1 MHMQEIRPIRIVIPA
16 APNKA
21 HPINDPKVFP
31 TSLGL
36 SVSVGTGVGV
46 GVNPVTLVI
55 FWPAKPI

>member
-1 MHMQEIRPIRIVIPA
+1 MQERRPIRIVIPA

-21 HPINDPKVFP
+21 HPISDPKVFP

-46 GVNPVTLVI
+46 NPVTLVI

>member
-1 MHMQEIRPIRIVIPA
+1 MQERRPIRIVIPA

-21 HPINDPKVFP
+21 HPISDPKVFP

-46 GVNPVTLVI
+46 NPVTLVI
-55 FWPAKPI
+55 F